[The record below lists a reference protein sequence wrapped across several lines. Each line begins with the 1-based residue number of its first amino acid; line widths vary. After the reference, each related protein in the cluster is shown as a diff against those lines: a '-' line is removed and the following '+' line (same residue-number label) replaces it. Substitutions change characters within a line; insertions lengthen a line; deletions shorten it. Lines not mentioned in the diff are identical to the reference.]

1 MFNPLVRLCLTV
13 ALLGSLS
20 IQGRSAAAE
29 AQSRYYLSLGD
40 SIALGTG
47 ASAPARTYTEQVH
60 AFLRDFRRFTFGVNM
75 AVSGESSGEFIND
88 GQLANALNQIN
99 NPGNDAAVV
108 TLSLGGN
115 DLLQLLKPGEAC
127 NDPSSP
133 GCPVAVQTALTT
145 FSTNYTS
152 ILDQLQAALAADGGE
167 NRLLVLTYYNPFS
180 GTGSEYE
187 AAMDVILLGSD
198 GRIDCAPVEEN
209 RSFTALGLNDRITC
223 LAAARGATVVD
234 IYPLFAGRGLELTH
248 IGALDVHPNDRGY
261 AAISRALLAQ
271 LGFVSTFLP
280 VAQR

>member
-1 MFNPLVRLCLTV
+1 MFNSLVRLCLAV

-29 AQSRYYLSLGD
+29 AQPRYYLSLGD

-47 ASAPARTYTEQVH
+47 SSGPGNSYGDRLTVFLQTFRSF
-60 AFLRDFRRFTFGVNM
+60 AFGLNL
-75 AVSGESSGEFIND
+75 AVSGESTSEFVSD

-133 GCPVAVQTALTT
+133 ACPPAIQAALTT
-145 FSTNYTS
+145 FSTNYTR
-152 ILDQLQAALAADGGE
+152 ILNDLQTALAADGGE

-187 AAMDVILLGSD
+187 AAMDGILLGSD
-198 GRIDCAPVEEN
+198 GRIDCAPGQEN
-209 RSFTALGLNDRITC
+209 PAFTAFGLNDRIAC
-223 LAAARGATVVD
+223 IAAARGATVVD
-234 IYPLFAGRGLELTH
+234 VYPLFAGRALELTH

-261 AAISRALLAQ
+261 NVITSALLRP
-271 LGFVSTFLP
+271 LRSIFVPIAL
-280 VAQR
+280 R